1 MLGLGNAL
9 TRSINFGLVDSVQSL
24 FDNAPTVGTYAYGG
38 VVLAVEEYLGA
49 EDGNAVVYVGYPSKI
64 QYPDGGDPEKYF
76 DTTDSENSENYIRD
90 SLSSIQGG
98 TVYDDWQPA
107 KKLELDKIVD
117 YVKGSSAQAFFY
129 DLYGSDFFVAYD
141 SIWFNN
147 SPKRVY
153 DPETMFDGV
162 YYSGGSFDEIRQL
175 PIRKEYVT
183 LRYSS
188 NIDTLSVSLKA
199 APPEALG
206 SFDVDQNYDSS
217 ISNINQD
224 SLSVKPYDTNYN
236 ITASSSK
243 NGVITFTVVGPSL
256 GSDISSYK
264 SKKESLP
271 VPWNNFSGDIYAVF
285 YLKVDYYGNSQSN
298 FFELHYNTL
307 NSISGGYFTSE
318 AYYDT
323 SQLVGDYG
331 ILGNQGHL
339 VDNHILCYAKIKEV
353 VNSDIQNAP
362 NLSPKI
368 VDESGVL
375 FPRSTV
381 IEFDGTSI
389 GNAFVCYKF
398 EFDVTIF
405 PYLNLLNSL
414 NNDLGY
420 SKFFLDK
427 FFDLYAEYGG
437 SVGSVTIKDV
447 HIDSIE
453 GDYIPRSNWWI
464 KARAGIMRFVS
475 DSYLPSDVVI
485 TPPNLQNIYVP
496 IFPTDNVIFP
506 NLGERFDSL
515 SIFNI
520 SDYMDKVKATST
532 DGVSE
537 KSTLTAFVE
546 YKYDSLSDLNN
557 STIHSSG
564 DYAFVDTPPT
574 QYLPASISNSGD
586 DGLYVYNG
594 TSWSKSSISNGQY
607 INFNGTLYVYS
618 SSTSAYSRFT
628 DSDLF
633 N

>member
-9 TRSINFGLVDSVQSL
+9 TRSINFGLVNSVQSL

-38 VVLAVEEYLGA
+38 VVLAVEEYVGP
-49 EDGNAVVYVGYPSKI
+49 EEGNAVIYVGYPSKI
-64 QYPDGGDPEKYF
+64 QYPDGGNPEKYF
-76 DTTDSENSENYIRD
+76 DTTDSDSSGNYIFQD
-90 SLSSIQGG
+90 LSSIQGG
-98 TVYDDWQPA
+98 AVYEDWTPA
-107 KKLELDKIVD
+107 LKSELDKIVD
-117 YVKGSSAQAFFY
+117 YVKGSSSQAFFY
-129 DLYGSDFFVAYD
+129 NLYGGDFFVAY
-141 SIWFNN
+141 SGARLNETQY
-147 SPKRVY
+147 VY
-153 DPETMFDGV
+153 DPNTMFDGV
-162 YYSGGSFDEIRQL
+162 YYSSGYLEEFREL

-206 SFDVDQNYDSS
+206 AFDVGQNYDSS

-224 SLSVKPYDTNYN
+224 SLSIKTYDTNYN
-236 ITASSSK
+236 VTAASSK

-256 GSDISSYK
+256 GSDVSSYK

-271 VPWNNFSGDIYAVF
+271 VPWNNLSGEIYAVF
-285 YLKVDYYGNSQSN
+285 YLKIDYYGNSQSN
-298 FFELHYNTL
+298 FFDLQYQFLNSNYGDYYTSDVYYNTDD
-307 NSISGGYFTSE
+307 F
-318 AYYDT
+318 
-323 SQLVGDYG
+323 VGDYG
-331 ILGNQGHL
+331 TLGSQTGIQSGN
-339 VDNHILCYAKIKEV
+339 ILCYSKVKEV
-353 VNSDIQNAP
+353 VNADIQNAP
-362 NLSPKI
+362 NLSGKI
-368 VDESGVL
+368 VDDTGAT
-375 FPRSTV
+375 FPKSTV
-381 IEFDGTSI
+381 VELDGTSI

-414 NNDLGY
+414 NNELGY
-420 SKFFLDK
+420 SKYYIDK
-427 FFDLYAEYGG
+427 VSELYSEYGS

-453 GDYIPRSNWWI
+453 GNYIPRSNWWL
-464 KARAGIMRFVS
+464 KAKAGMMRFVS
-475 DSYLPSDVVI
+475 DSYLPSDIII

-496 IFPTDNVIFP
+496 IFPSDSVVFP
-506 NLGERFDSL
+506 NLGERFDSS

-520 SDYMDKVKATST
+520 SDYMDKVKATSIS
-532 DGVSE
+532 GVSE

-594 TSWSKSSISNGQY
+594 ASWSKSSTSNGQY
-607 INFNGTLYVYS
+607 INFSGTLYVYS

>member
-9 TRSINFGLVDSVQSL
+9 TRSINYGSIGEGSI
-24 FDNAPTVGTYAYGG
+24 FDNAPSVGTYAHGG
-38 VVLAVEEYLGA
+38 VILAVEEYIGSA
-49 EDGNAVVYVGYPSKI
+49 DGNAVLYIGYPSKI

-76 DTTDSENSENYIRD
+76 DTTDRDSSLAYISS
-90 SLSSIQGG
+90 SLSSIQNGE
-98 TVYDDWQPA
+98 VYNDWLPA
-107 KKLELDKIVD
+107 IKDELETILD
-117 YVKGSSAQAFFY
+117 YVKSSASQPIFNNI
-129 DLYGSDFFVAYD
+129 YGDDYFVAYTGARATQ
-141 SIWFNN
+141 F
-147 SPKRVY
+147 VY
-153 DPETMFDGV
+153 DPASMFDGV
-162 YYSGGSFDEIRQL
+162 YYSSGTLDNFREF

-206 SFDVDQNYDSS
+206 AFDVGQNYDSS

-224 SLSVKPYDTNYN
+224 SLSIKTYDTNYN
-236 ITASSSK
+236 VTAASSK

-256 GSDISSYK
+256 GSDVSSYK

-271 VPWNNFSGDIYAVF
+271 VPWNNLSGEIYAVF
-285 YLKVDYYGNSQSN
+285 YLKIDYYGNSQSN
-298 FFELHYNTL
+298 FFDLQYQFLNSNYGDYYTSDVYYNTDD
-307 NSISGGYFTSE
+307 F
-318 AYYDT
+318 
-323 SQLVGDYG
+323 VGDYG
-331 ILGNQGHL
+331 TLGSQTGIQSGN
-339 VDNHILCYAKIKEV
+339 ILCYSKVKEV
-353 VNSDIQNAP
+353 VNADIQNAP
-362 NLSPKI
+362 NLSGKI
-368 VDESGVL
+368 VDDTGAT
-375 FPRSTV
+375 FPKSTV
-381 IEFDGTSI
+381 VELDGTSI

-414 NNDLGY
+414 NNELGY
-420 SKFFLDK
+420 SKYYIDK
-427 FFDLYAEYGG
+427 VSELYSEYGS

-453 GDYIPRSNWWI
+453 GNYIPRSNWWL
-464 KARAGIMRFVS
+464 KAKAGMMRFVS
-475 DSYLPSDVVI
+475 DSYLPSDIII

-496 IFPTDNVIFP
+496 IFPSDSVVFP
-506 NLGERFDSL
+506 NLGERFDSS

-520 SDYMDKVKATST
+520 SDYMDKVKATSIS
-532 DGVSE
+532 GVSE

-594 TSWSKSSISNGQY
+594 ASWSKSSTSNGQY
-607 INFNGTLYVYS
+607 INFSGTLYVYS